1 MSAATAHPLQL
12 VEKSQSKSKRMV
24 TLEAFLKRYPN
35 KEDRFKY
42 EWNKGIIEKSPRT
55 MNRDQSLI
63 QENIMAFFYANPI
76 FRQYG
81 AFIVELDMYIPSE
94 DRTRR
99 ADLAFLTRKQMQESL
114 DGDVSVAPFV
124 IEVISLNDK
133 LGETETKLQE
143 YFDNGVQVVWQ
154 ILPITKTVKVY
165 TSPKNVTICRDTDIC
180 SAAPVLADFQ
190 VTANYIFGKY

>member
-1 MSAATAHPLQL
+1 MSAATAQPLQFI
-12 VEKSQSKSKRMV
+12 EKSQSKPKRLV
-24 TLEAFLKRYPN
+24 SLESFLKRYPN

-63 QENIMAFFYANPI
+63 QAQLAAYFYSNPS
-76 FRQYG
+76 FRQLG
-81 AFIVELDMYIPSE
+81 DWIVELDMYIPSE

-99 ADLAFLTRKQMQESL
+99 ADMAFLTRKQMEESL
-114 DGDVSVAPFV
+114 YGDVSVAPFV

-133 LGETETKLQE
+133 LGDTETKLQE

-154 ILPITKTVKVY
+154 ILPNTKTVKVY
-165 TSPKNVTICRDTDIC
+165 TSPKQVTICRDADIC

-190 VTANYIFGKY
+190 VTANYIFSKR